1 VRVIFAGTPRFA
13 TLALE
18 ALLDARHEVVL
29 VLTQP
34 DRPAGRG
41 LQPAPSDVKLAA
53 LSRGL
58 AVYQPASLKPPEA
71 LETLRAAEADVM
83 VVAAYGLILPLD
95 VLQAFPRGC
104 INIHASLLPRWR
116 GAAPIQRALLAGDR
130 QTGIS
135 IMRMDAGL
143 DTGAV
148 LTEAA
153 IAIAPD
159 ETAGTLHDRLAEL
172 GGRMIVDSLE
182 RMASGRLV
190 PTPQD
195 DTLATYAPKIGRAE
209 AAIAWTDP
217 AVVIERQVRAFDPV
231 PGAHARFNGSPLKIW
246 RASKVE
252 GGAGASPGTVLSA
265 TAEGVDVA
273 CGGAGALRIREL
285 QRAGGKRL
293 VALDF
298 LRGHPIAA
306 GSRFENGA

>member
-1 VRVIFAGTPRFA
+1 MRVIFAGTPRFA

-41 LQPAPSDVKLAA
+41 LQPASSDVKLAA
-53 LSRGL
+53 LARGL
-58 AVYQPASLKPPEA
+58 VVYQPQSLKPPQA
-71 LETLRAAEADVM
+71 LDTLRTANAEVM

-130 QTGIS
+130 QTGIT
-135 IMRMDAGL
+135 IMQMDVGL
-143 DTGAV
+143 DTGAI
-148 LTEAA
+148 LTETP

-159 ETAGTLHDRLAEL
+159 DTAGTLHDRLAEL

-182 RMASGRLV
+182 SLAGGRLL

-209 AAIAWTDP
+209 AAIAWTNP

-231 PGAHARFNGSPLKIW
+231 PGAHARFNGSPIKIW
-246 RASKVE
+246 RASAVE
-252 GGAGASPGTVLSA
+252 GSADASPGAVLSA

-273 CGGAGALRIREL
+273 CGRAGALRIREL

-293 VALDF
+293 AALDF

-306 GSRFENGA
+306 GSRFESGA

>member
-1 VRVIFAGTPRFA
+1 MRVIFAGTPRFA

-18 ALLDARHEVVL
+18 ALLDASHEVVL

-41 LQPAPSDVKLAA
+41 LQSARSDVKRTA
-53 LSRGL
+53 LERGL
-58 AVYQPASLKPPEA
+58 ALYQPQSLKSPEA
-71 LETLRAAEADVM
+71 LETLRAADADVM

-95 VLQAFPRGC
+95 VLNAFPNGC

-116 GAAPIQRALLAGDR
+116 GAAPIQRALLAGDA

-148 LTEAA
+148 LTAVP

-159 ETAGTLHDRLAEL
+159 DTAGTLHDRLAEL
-172 GGRMIVDSLE
+172 GARTIVDSL
-182 RMASGRLV
+182 GKLV
-190 PTPQD
+190 GGQLQPTPQD

-209 AAIAWTDP
+209 AAVAWTNP

-231 PGAHARFNGSPLKIW
+231 PGAHARFNGSPIKIW
-246 RASKVE
+246 RASAVE
-252 GGAGASPGTVLSA
+252 GSVDASPGTVLSA
-265 TAEGVDVA
+265 TREGVDVA
-273 CGGAGALRIREL
+273 CGGNSTLRIRDL

-293 VALDF
+293 AALDF
-298 LRGHPIAA
+298 LRGHAIAA
-306 GSRFENGA
+306 GDRIENGA